1 MAKEINL
8 VENSMSVRIE
18 KQAYESLIIIRDSLE
33 LGTINDTVKYLI
45 GFTMERNG
53 AEIKENYELKV
64 KKRLSNL

>member
-33 LGTINDTVKYLI
+33 LGTINDAVKYLI
-45 GFTMERNG
+45 GFTMERIG

-64 KKRLSNL
+64 KERLSNL

>member
-1 MAKEINL
+1 MAKEVNL

-33 LGTINDTVKYLI
+33 LGTINDAVKYLI
-45 GFTMERNG
+45 GFTMERIG

-64 KKRLSNL
+64 KERLSNL